1 VEGFLQ
7 QLSAPVV
14 LSSLLGFLFFAWV
27 LKKFLWGPVLGVID
41 ERRDSI
47 EQAFREVDEARADV
61 ARMKSEYESQMA
73 TIAATSQAELQKAL
87 DTGQRLA
94 AEIRSAA
101 EEQREKLLRKT
112 QEDIER
118 EKLKALAELRQEAV
132 GLSFEIAQRALREG
146 LDQAQHERLV
156 QRFVDDLKRVN

>member
-1 VEGFLQ
+1 MEGFLQ
-7 QLSAPVV
+7 QLSQPVIW
-14 LSSLLGFLFFAWV
+14 SSLVGFLVFFFV

-41 ERRDSI
+41 KRRDSI

-61 ARMKSEYESQMA
+61 ARMKVDYEAQIQAISAEAQA
-73 TIAATSQAELQKAL
+73 KLQAAVEQGQK
-87 DTGQRLA
+87 LA
-94 AEIRSAA
+94 AEIRSTA
-101 EEQREKLLRKT
+101 EDQRDKMLRKT

-118 EKLKALAELRQEAV
+118 EKQKAVAELRSEAV
-132 GLSFEIAQRALREG
+132 SLSFEIAQRVLNEG